1 MDELCDYS
9 TIWENVHRFEQLTP
23 TIRSLFV
30 HKLYNYGNDYG
41 FDSITSPNLKRET
54 TSALLFQI
62 FQETEEH
69 PEFILIT
76 KFLKNVNGIKEVIPL
91 LLQQISYYSELLLT
105 TKTSEMVQFTTIA
118 FGLFRKIIGGVFVE
132 EINYSE
138 LEFIPKQF
146 NEQLKK
152 CYFLC
157 LDNPTQLYSY
167 LVDEILFLFLNVFY
181 FKAKSM
187 TNNISSYVES
197 LFYDK
202 FTYHIQNEEVIF
214 FIKHQIGL
222 SQILFRFLKNDK
234 LLQSLTTTYL
244 SLFEFF
250 LQILPVVNVE
260 NIDLYL
266 SVIPSFSQCN
276 IIVLKMEKILEK
288 IPVNKEN
295 QKFFISI
302 FNMFLNC
309 CRFNAFTIDTKKELL
324 SSLLSSSSIKQF
336 KHFHE
341 YHILINQLSTNN
353 EGIVFDKI
361 ENVLDYRKTI
371 YCMFE
376 NELDL
381 VTPGSVINMCIF
393 LETDPLI
400 NEQIPLL
407 IHCISY
413 FIQKDL
419 SLSLFCAKQLRS
431 LICERIKLND
441 ESVSCLIQL
450 INPCIDK
457 QVIFII
463 IDILVVLAKYKQTK
477 KFIKQQIQRI
487 KTMVLSFSISIQSEI
502 IGKLFTLLCDQCI
515 VSNKTLQPS
524 DHIGISKNSLI
535 VTFASVY
542 PLILSLTIQNTTT
555 YLRSALIDF
564 VSFNSYN
571 CSKFCKYCF
580 DDLMKLISKTP
591 KGETKEFLVCLASI
605 AVTPSCSIQQMK
617 NLMRDTVS
625 EQSFSSD
632 SFSILKNVLQETSR
646 LDFKSFFFKKN
657 SFITSQ
663 CPISFN
669 YKSSSIVLWF
679 CPQSIINEAQT
690 LAMFQSPEHHLMTI
704 SITNQNYLQLRLE
717 NSKIEYITIDIKL
730 NEMEWYCAVFVFQQ
744 KNNEMICEANLIQT
758 TNVQVKTISIPI
770 QPHDQSIL
778 FCEECFGC
786 SKVKNQYSNYFV
798 GYISSCVIFPLSLTQ
813 MDISQIDLNINT
825 YLSQPELFMAN
836 LKKLFVLSTNPI
848 ETHQNIVGD
857 ITPTFKYEHCKII
870 TSTSNINSFQQS
882 GSFKFIFSLF
892 ELLSIHPEQLSSINP
907 ISNIN
912 SNSNPQSQSQIPLL
926 LTSSDKV
933 ENSNIIN
940 KQSNN
945 SCKPWTNLSNPNDE
959 QQKKLIGNNLTVNI
973 PTQKKS
979 VIGNNRTLIKKKQ
992 HQSFKKSQETIVL
1005 DAILSILLN
1014 CVKIPKMHNG
1024 FILLNIANYLHYILI
1039 ALPSECITKKCFDE
1053 ILQLADIFNGSSIR
1067 SSFES
1072 IFLDYRIWSGC
1083 EKEIQILIIEQIKSL
1098 KEPINLLKFIVMI
1111 ELFMQ
1116 PHQITK
1122 SIQFISLNQKLPLNE
1137 IEEVYITTITGFFQ
1151 IASRKITIENIT
1163 AINHYLYMIHDD
1175 DVIRNTLDLLFIHFH
1190 TFQKEYNPFAEII
1203 VNNCINIQ
1211 SIIPFKQQY
1220 KILLIMLLFLETVI
1234 QTNPMFDC
1242 NTITLLILSC
1252 IFVSKNY
1259 DSNLYYL
1266 LIAQSVKIQLLL
1278 DVPKINLFAMRYS
1291 EDTIKEQICETLYN
1305 NTLYDNFPQSA
1316 FNLIES
1322 PIVIM
1327 NTIQITK
1334 DIKQRDKLF
1343 NLLKVYIIKKMTYLN
1358 KKAQE
1363 KIEEFIN
1370 IMITSAFYYTEEMIM
1385 ENDEEAFKLL
1395 LFVFEQL
1402 DIQIRPKI
1410 SKLKQKSN
1418 KDKQNIINCCQLFL
1432 LNVYH
1437 MTYKFKNYLTQ
1448 CNFILSSNLMNES
1461 KSCFSLLLVFVK
1473 DILQIPNCFNFIN
1486 ENNTFIELNFLE
1498 LLLTT
1503 TLLEINLI
1511 NEQDDIT
1518 NLILVILS
1526 YAENEKYSQLISLE
1540 FFTSLMLLKQNQKLF
1555 NSILR
1560 IPSKLNKNYK
1570 NKLMIIAK
1578 ELTEILNIT
1587 SNDSLFIIS
1596 LLSGTLS
1603 SIEQLQQL
1611 QTTQFIKRM
1620 KDLILKDGNGINSYQ
1635 TQQEMSMS
1643 SITDCIKKFSKNV
1656 LQLNDTIVKDFEK
1669 QLNQI
1674 QPIVEENKQITKGI
1688 IEELNENLFELTKQW
1703 KKFTEGKNE
1712 FRNEMTKNYWKLTN
1726 EVSNE
1731 GFKMFW
1737 KINNHFDDHKT
1748 AKIYSAERSQLEDEN
1763 NEEINNIGGF
1773 IENCIECEWITLKA
1787 FKVIKKF
1794 QGRITIRGKLE
1805 IKEKELIFIDD
1816 PFAPN
1821 SEFKRTKEKRYIFQ
1835 LNEVKE
1841 IIIKRYFTEFNA
1853 IEIFFNNS
1861 SQYFLFNNESI
1872 TKKIYNKLLILCNL
1886 PDESIELKLQ
1896 KITEKWSNGK
1906 LSNFE
1911 YLLKLNQYAS
1921 RSYHDLSH
1929 YPIFPWIIQ
1938 DYTSISLDLSNPT
1951 IYRPLEL
1958 PIPCINPKRH
1968 SEEMKRFEEL
1978 FGKNGVI
1985 KDQVAYIYPT
1995 FYSACDYVFH
2005 FLVRVEPF
2013 TTMFIRMNENHYD
2026 RPERMFYSI
2035 GHTWDICMNS
2045 TQCNIELIPE
2055 FFYLPDFLINEN
2067 SFEFG
2072 INPVTQTMVDN
2083 VTLPPWAKNAYEF
2096 VNINRSALESP
2107 YVSLNINKWID
2118 LIFGYKSCGEEA
2130 RKADNLYHPS
2140 CYIENFIKGGEDE
2153 ELLKKRAMFS
2163 GQLPVQLFTK
2173 PHPTRKLA
2181 IPLMVDLCTKR
2192 CYCKSLI
2199 IPESPCISSCLDDK
2213 GIVMITKN
2221 TIYRTLY
2228 SMEYCHKKGTIK
2240 NRIFDQKLLS
2250 RNKRFAISK
2259 CCGVIQINSEL
2270 KQYTLKSNEVTSILL
2285 FEYLNNDYL
2294 AFGCSDS
2301 LVGICCLNQPQEVPI
2316 YLNVHLNKITSLFF
2330 DNNSHMLFIGDDS
2343 GLVSCYSANNWKYI
2357 WHIKLLNNTTVLSII
2372 TYEQYIYVST
2382 PSILYAISFK
2392 GKIITKLD
2400 FYAQILVNSFIPGT
2414 IAALTN
2420 NNVLCF
2426 ISTSLLSCLPID
2438 VNMPDISKEEV
2449 ISLHYHPN
2457 AIYIVLKNGTLSRI
2471 SMSLFDN

>member
-1 MDELCDYS
+1 MDEQFDYS
-9 TIWENVHRFEQLTP
+9 TIWESVRQFEQLTP
-23 TIRSLFV
+23 TVRSLYV
-30 HKLYNYGNDYG
+30 HKLYSYGIDYG
-41 FDSITSPNLKRET
+41 FDSTTSPNLKRET

-91 LLQQISYYSELLLT
+91 LLQQLSYYSELLLT

-132 EINYSE
+132 EINCSE
-138 LEFIPKQF
+138 LEFIPQQF
-146 NEQLKK
+146 NEQLKE

-167 LVDEILFLFLNVFY
+167 LVDEILFLFLNIFY
-181 FKAKSM
+181 FKAKST
-187 TNNISSYVES
+187 TNNISSYIES

-202 FTYHIQNEEVIF
+202 FNYHIQNEEVIF

-222 SQILFRFLKNDK
+222 SQILLRFLKNDK
-234 LLQSLTTTYL
+234 LLPSLTTMCV

-250 LQILPVVNVE
+250 LQSLSVVSVE
-260 NIDLYL
+260 TINLYL

-276 IIVLKMEKILEK
+276 TIVLKMEKILEK
-288 IPVNKEN
+288 VPVNNEN
-295 QKFFISI
+295 QKYFISI

-309 CRFNAFTIDTKKELL
+309 YRLNVFTNDTKKELID
-324 SSLLSSSSIKQF
+324 SLLSPTSIKQF

-353 EGIVFDKI
+353 EGIVFNKI
-361 ENVLDYRKTI
+361 KNISNYRKTI
-371 YCMFE
+371 YFMFE
-376 NELDL
+376 NELES
-381 VTPGSVINMCIF
+381 VTPGSVINICIF
-393 LETDPLI
+393 LETDPLV
-400 NEQIPLL
+400 NEYIPLL
-407 IHCISY
+407 IQCISY

-419 SLSLFCAKQLRS
+419 SLSLFCAKQLHS
-431 LICERIKLND
+431 LICKGIKLNS
-441 ESVSCLIQL
+441 ETISCLIQL

-477 KFIKQQIQRI
+477 KFIKQEIQRI
-487 KTMVLSFSISIQSEI
+487 KTMVLSFSISTQSEI
-502 IGKLFTLLCDQCI
+502 IGKLFTLLCDHCI
-515 VSNKTLQPS
+515 MSNKTLQPS
-524 DHIGISKNSLI
+524 EHNGVSKNSLI

-564 VSFNSYN
+564 ISFNSYN

-580 DDLMKLISKTP
+580 DDLMKLISRTP
-591 KGETKEFLVCLASI
+591 KGETKEFLLCLTSI

-625 EQSFSSD
+625 EQSFTSN
-632 SFSILKNVLQETSR
+632 SFAILKNVLQETSR

-657 SFITSQ
+657 SYITSQ
-663 CPISFN
+663 HPISFN

-679 CPQSIINEAQT
+679 CPQSIINESQT
-690 LAMFQSPEHHLMTI
+690 LAMFQSLENHFITI
-704 SITNQNYLQLRLE
+704 SITNQNYLQLKLQTD
-717 NSKIEYITIDIKL
+717 KVDYISIDVEL
-730 NEMEWYCAVFVFQQ
+730 NEMEWYCAIFIFQQ
-744 KNNEMICEANLIQT
+744 KNNEMVCEANLIQT

-770 QPHDQSIL
+770 QNHEQTVL

-786 SKVKNQYSNYFV
+786 SKVKNQYSNYFI
-798 GYISSCVIFPLSLTQ
+798 GYISSCLIFPIALTQ

-836 LKKLFVLSTNPI
+836 SKKLFILSTNPI
-848 ETHQNIVGD
+848 ETQQNIIGD

-892 ELLSIHPEQLSSINP
+892 ELLSIHPEQLNSINP
-907 ISNIN
+907 ISTVSSS
-912 SNSNPQSQSQIPLL
+912 SNLQTQDQVPLL
-926 LTSSDKV
+926 LTPSDKL
-933 ENSNIIN
+933 ENSNNIN
-940 KQSNN
+940 KQN
-945 SCKPWTNLSNPNDE
+945 SSFKSWISLSNPNDE
-959 QQKKLIGNNLTVNI
+959 QQKKLIGNNLTMNA
-973 PTQKKS
+973 QKKS

-992 HQSFKKSQETIVL
+992 RQSFKNSQETIVL

-1014 CVKIPKMHNG
+1014 CVKTSKMQNE
-1024 FILLNIANYLHYILI
+1024 FIQLDIASYLHYVLL

-1053 ILQLADIFNGSSIR
+1053 ILQLAEIFNDSSIR
-1067 SSFES
+1067 PSFES

-1083 EKEIQILIIEQIKSL
+1083 EKEIQILIVERIKCL

-1116 PHQITK
+1116 PNQITK
-1122 SIQFISLNQKLPLNE
+1122 SIQFISLNQKLPSNE
-1137 IEEVYITTITGFFQ
+1137 NEEICINTITEFFE
-1151 IASRKITIENIT
+1151 IASRKITVENIT
-1163 AINHYLYMIHDD
+1163 AINHYLYMIHNDD
-1175 DVIRNTLDLLFIHFH
+1175 IIRNTLDLLFIHFH

-1203 VNNCINIQ
+1203 VNSCINIQ
-1211 SIIPFKQQY
+1211 SIIPYKQQY
-1220 KILLIMLLFLETVI
+1220 KILIIILFFLETVT
-1234 QTNPMFDC
+1234 QNNPMFDC
-1242 NTITLLILSC
+1242 NTITLLILNC
-1252 IFVSKNY
+1252 VFVSKHY

-1266 LIAQSVKIQLLL
+1266 LAAQSLKIQLLL
-1278 DVPKINLFAMRYS
+1278 DVPKINLFAMRYA
-1291 EDTIKEQICETLYN
+1291 EDTIKEQICEVLYDS
-1305 NTLYDNFPQSA
+1305 TLYDNFPQSA
-1316 FNLIES
+1316 FNLVES
-1322 PIVIM
+1322 PVVIM
-1327 NTIQITK
+1327 NTIQTTK
-1334 DIKQRDKLF
+1334 DIKKRDKLF
-1343 NLLKVYIIKKMTYLN
+1343 NFLKVYIIKKMTYLN
-1358 KKAQE
+1358 KKAPE

-1370 IMITSAFYYTEEMIM
+1370 VMISSAFYYTEEMII
-1385 ENDEEAFKLL
+1385 ESDEEAFKLL

-1402 DIQIRPKI
+1402 DIQIRPKL

-1418 KDKQNIINCCQLFL
+1418 KDKQHIIICCQLFL

-1437 MTYKFKNYLTQ
+1437 MIHKFKSYLNQ
-1448 CNFILSSNLMNES
+1448 CNFIISSSLMNES
-1461 KSCFSLLLVFVK
+1461 KSCFSLILVFVNEIIK
-1473 DILQIPNCFNFIN
+1473 IPNCFNIVD
-1486 ENNTFIELNFLE
+1486 ENNKSIELNLLE
-1498 LLLTT
+1498 LLITT
-1503 TLLEINLI
+1503 TSLEINLI

-1518 NLILVILS
+1518 NLIPVILS
-1526 YAENEKYSQLISLE
+1526 YAENEKYSQFISLE
-1540 FFTSLMLLKQNQKLF
+1540 FFTSLLLIKQNQKLF

-1560 IPSKLNKNYK
+1560 IPSKLNKNYR

-1578 ELTEILNIT
+1578 EITETLNIN
-1587 SNDSLFIIS
+1587 SDDSLFIMSLLNGNIS
-1596 LLSGTLS
+1596 LSV
-1603 SIEQLQQL
+1603 EQLQNL
-1611 QTTQFIKRM
+1611 QKTQFIKRM
-1620 KDLILKDGNGINSYQ
+1620 KDFILRDGNGIDSYQ
-1635 TQQEMSMS
+1635 TQQEMSIS
-1643 SITDCIKKFSKNV
+1643 TITDRIRKFSKTI
-1656 LQLNDTIVKDFEK
+1656 LQLNDIIVKDFEK
-1669 QLNQI
+1669 QLNLI
-1674 QPIVEENKQITKGI
+1674 QPIVEENKQITKNI
-1688 IEELNENLFELTKQW
+1688 IEELNDNLFKLTKRW
-1703 KKFTEGKNE
+1703 KKFTEGKN
-1712 FRNEMTKNYWKLTN
+1712 
-1726 EVSNE
+1726 
-1731 GFKMFW
+1731 
-1737 KINNHFDDHKT
+1737 D
-1748 AKIYSAERSQLEDEN
+1748 
-1763 NEEINNIGGF
+1763 
-1773 IENCIECEWITLKA
+1773 
-1787 FKVIKKF
+1787 
-1794 QGRITIRGKLE
+1794 
-1805 IKEKELIFIDD
+1805 
-1816 PFAPN
+1816 
-1821 SEFKRTKEKRYIFQ
+1821 
-1835 LNEVKE
+1835 
-1841 IIIKRYFTEFNA
+1841 
-1853 IEIFFNNS
+1853 
-1861 SQYFLFNNESI
+1861 
-1872 TKKIYNKLLILCNL
+1872 
-1886 PDESIELKLQ
+1886 
-1896 KITEKWSNGK
+1896 NGK

-1978 FGKNGVI
+1978 FGKNGVL
-1985 KDQVAYIYPT
+1985 KDQIAYIYPT

-2072 INPVTQTMVDN
+2072 INPVTQSMVDN

-2181 IPLMVDLCTKR
+2181 IPLMVDLCAKR
-2192 CYCKSLI
+2192 CYCKNLI
-2199 IPESPCISSCLDDK
+2199 IPEIPCISSCLDDK

-2221 TIYRTLY
+2221 TIYRIPY

-2250 RNKRFAISK
+2250 KNKRFAISK
-2259 CCGVIQINSEL
+2259 CYGVIQINSEL
-2270 KQYTLKSNEVTSILL
+2270 KQYTLKSNEVTSIHL

-2301 LVGICCLNQPQEVPI
+2301 LVGICCLNQPQEIPV
-2316 YLNVHLNKITSLFF
+2316 YLNVHLNKITSFFF
-2330 DNNSHMLFIGDDS
+2330 DNNSHMLFIGDES
-2343 GLVSCYSANNWKYI
+2343 GLVSCYSANNWKHI
-2357 WHIKLLNNTTVLSII
+2357 WHIKLLNEPTILSII

-2392 GKIITKLD
+2392 GKIISKLD
-2400 FYAQILVNSFIPGT
+2400 FYARALVNSFIPGT

-2457 AIYIVLKNGTLSRI
+2457 AIYIVLQNGTLSRI
-2471 SMSLFDN
+2471 SMSLFDY